1 MVKIPKWIDIVWY
14 SVYAKKTRTVD
25 KALIGRCMAWS
36 LAFETGHSSSPGHV
50 RDAGDGLSM
59 AWPNFWFEVCLIFCC
74 CWFNL
79 CFSCVYIYM
88 RVYYIHAHTH
98 THIYIYTYQLHFLK
112 LQCECVPFNQRLYR
126 WISEYSY
133 VYFLSIPMYGHPHSS
148 FQMSSIRQAITGHSR
163 VLDIPP
169 VAWRSLGEEFWRIH
183 LLVFWLSRSH
193 KKPPMGGWSSLY
205 Y

>member
-1 MVKIPKWIDIVWY
+1 MQRKPEPWIKHWLVGAWLDLWHLKQDTPLLLGMLEMQGTVW
-14 SVYAKKTRTVD
+14 ARHD
-25 KALIGRCMAWS
+25 QIFGLRFALFFVAVGSIFVS
-36 LAFETGHSSSPGHV
+36 L
-50 RDAGDGLSM
+50 
-59 AWPNFWFEVCLIFCC
+59 
-74 CWFNL
+74 
-79 CFSCVYIYM
+79 VYIYIYVCVLYT
-88 RVYYIHAHTH
+88 RTH

-126 WISEYSY
+126 WISEYPY

-193 KKPPMGGWSSLY
+193 KKPPMGGWSSL
-205 Y
+205 